1 MKHLI
6 TSDSTRLD
14 FTFKDF
20 LIKCVDALGNDDSQC
35 SSTQQPGSQYSH
47 QLQLLLQK
55 PAPYQHM
62 HIQKDQ
68 RSRLIDN
75 IIWIQQNNGEL

>member
-6 TSDSTRLD
+6 TLDSTRLD

-35 SSTQQPGSQYSH
+35 SSTQQPSSQYSH
-47 QLQLLLQK
+47 QLQLLLQNQ
-55 PAPYQHM
+55 PY
-62 HIQKDQ
+62 ISTFTFRRTRD
-68 RSRLIDN
+68 R
-75 IIWIQQNNGEL
+75 G